1 MFNRHLK
8 LGSYKLKVNYE
19 LYIFIIIII
28 INLKFCNQSGRIC
41 LLPSWQQ

>member
-1 MFNRHLK
+1 MLSRHLK

-19 LYIFIIIII
+19 LYIFIIII
-28 INLKFCNQSGRIC
+28 NLKFCNQSGRIC